1 MKNKISKL
9 EIDSEAFNSVADR
22 ISLLYLGFNYKKLEN
37 KAFNESKKINVSM
50 T

>member
-22 ISLLYLGFNYKKLEN
+22 ISLLYLGFNKKKEETKVLT
-37 KAFNESKKINVSM
+37 ESKKINVFM